1 MSPELDKKLC
11 SKYPEL
17 FRDRNG
23 NPKNTAMCWGFEC
36 GDGWYSLIESICE
49 YLMLD
54 VNRLKSRIASDYFDN
69 TEKEKMKLELIEAE
83 KKVPVVFQ
91 VKEKFGGLRF
101 YVDGAATVKQF
112 EYINF
117 AENFS
122 YRICE
127 ECGTMKDVMTYGIG
141 WNKTLCNTHADKQYG
156 YQAETYRETI
166 RKSEND

>member
-1 MSPELDKKLC
+1 MKRK
-11 SKYPEL
+11 
-17 FRDRNG
+17 
-23 NPKNTAMCWGFEC
+23 
-36 GDGWYSLIESICE
+36 IESDD
-49 YLMLD
+49 YNDSQKQHLKLD
-54 VNRLKSRIASDYFDN
+54 
-69 TEKEKMKLELIEAE
+69 LIKV
-83 KKVPVVFQ
+83 KKDIPIVRQ

-101 YVDGAATVKQF
+101 YMNNATEKQ
-112 EYINF
+112 YDYVNF
-117 AENFS
+117 AENLS